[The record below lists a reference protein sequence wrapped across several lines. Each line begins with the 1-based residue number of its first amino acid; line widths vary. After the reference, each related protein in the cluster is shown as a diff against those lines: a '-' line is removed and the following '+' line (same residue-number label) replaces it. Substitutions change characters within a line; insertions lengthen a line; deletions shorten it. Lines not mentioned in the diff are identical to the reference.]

1 MEILR
6 IIPGNSHSRCYAKG
20 AQSRASQDQGESASL
35 LKGYP
40 TKILVE
46 LFPCHNN
53 RAKVVAQP
61 LPMLAR

>member
-35 LKGYP
+35 PKGYP
-40 TKILVE
+40 TKIL
-46 LFPCHNN
+46 FPCHYN